1 MSFGL
6 DFPLKRS
13 DALREVS
20 SRTSTEPNLLF
31 AAISA
36 NDRHDTAQQHQG
48 AHCLTWIDLRRR
60 YSALIVSPCVPVVM
74 VPLVIVASTITATG
88 KRKACN
94 KREEWHR
101 SYPCLL
107 HVALQEVV
115 EGFRG
120 PRAMLRCNAVVPY
133 QMGAYQSVR
142 LHRPRSGRSSTDRGR
157 PCPCAVSPWRSRLI
171 TEFPVFVRF
180 HLFQVACKTK
190 PTLKTVA
197 VLWSGRRDKADSKNR
212 SIFVM
217 QSVRSGP

>member
-13 DALREVS
+13 DSLREVS

-60 YSALIVSPCVPVVM
+60 YSVLIVSPCVPVVM
-74 VPLVIVASTITATG
+74 VPLVIVASTITATD

-94 KREEWHR
+94 KREEWHP

-133 QMGAYQSVR
+133 QMRAYQSVR
-142 LHRPRSGRSSTDRGR
+142 LHRPRSGCSSTDRGR
-157 PCPCAVSPWRSRLI
+157 PCPVRCEFLAEPIDHRIPRLL
-171 TEFPVFVRF
+171 RF
-180 HLFQVACKTK
+180 NLFQFACKTK

-197 VLWSGRRDKADSKNR
+197 VLWSADAIKRTVKIEAFS
-212 SIFVM
+212 
-217 QSVRSGP
+217 